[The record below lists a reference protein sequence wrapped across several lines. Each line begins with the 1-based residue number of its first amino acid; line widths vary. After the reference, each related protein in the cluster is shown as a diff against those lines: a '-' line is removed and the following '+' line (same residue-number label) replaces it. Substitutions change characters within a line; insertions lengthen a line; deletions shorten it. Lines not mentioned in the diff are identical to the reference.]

1 MTTSSSTRS
10 SGRWSPPSSIFEY
23 VDRVAW
29 AYLSG
34 WPGCMS
40 GWPMCMSGWPRR
52 TCQGGPR
59 RLTGCLEAC
68 RVGVGHLIT
77 FDWAAWVPI
86 TFDQPWV
93 DRVPVKL
100 RSRAR
105 QSGTRHLRLPI
116 ASGVCRVDGVLLAG
130 PSALPRCLSPLVGAS
145 IDSSQLALSATFRAS

>member
-1 MTTSSSTRS
+1 
-10 SGRWSPPSSIFEY
+10 
-23 VDRVAW
+23 
-29 AYLSG
+29 
-34 WPGCMS
+34 
-40 GWPMCMSGWPRR
+40 MCMSGWPRR

-100 RSRAR
+100 HQGLGNQVPVTFGFPSR
-105 QSGTRHLRLPI
+105 QVSV
-116 ASGVCRVDGVLLAG
+116 ASTAFC
-130 PSALPRCLSPLVGAS
+130 
-145 IDSSQLALSATFRAS
+145 